1 MRKATFILLIL
12 GSALLL
18 FFGIWFAKLVWFK
31 PINID
36 HFFERVYIEF
46 LWDDPEAL
54 TQTGVLKP
62 FWISGYKSELT
73 DISPKATERLAEVG
87 RKNLNL
93 LEEYDRSKLN
103 ESQKV
108 SYDVLHWFLKTGV
121 AAEPF
126 LFHDYP
132 ITHISGA
139 HIEVPQFMNS
149 LPLQS
154 RNDIENYLS
163 RLEKIDEKFG
173 SVIDALEER
182 KKRGIVPPTHIL
194 KEAILFCDHFY
205 QTPVEENVLF
215 TSFQKKLNAIGLLE
229 PTKRD
234 RYIAQCRE
242 TIQGEVIP
250 AYRRLSQYLLQL
262 ERSSLNIAGVW
273 QLPNG
278 DAYYRSCLL
287 QQTTLK
293 LDPDSLYEW
302 GKTEMERLNAELSKL
317 QVFTKGAVVDS
328 FRTDSLGRLQTIQ
341 YFSEVS
347 DAMKPLLP
355 SYFNRLPSTELEI
368 LELPAYRANNST
380 FAFYI
385 PPRGEPRRNGKVYV
399 NTWKAEQFPKYLA
412 KTFAYHEGIPGH
424 HIQKGIQA
432 DLTELPTFRRFIPF
446 SAYTEG
452 WGMYAEQLG
461 HEMTGTLDA
470 FDQMGQVQSELFRT
484 ARMMADIGIHH
495 KKWLREQAI
504 TFMMENASL
513 SESEA
518 ADEVDRYIVWP
529 GQGCAYK
536 VGLMKFRELRQ
547 RAESQ
552 ISDFDIKEFHGVLL
566 NEGAMPLEILEQR
579 VDAYISSKQDKSKPS
594 ASP

>member
-1 MRKATFILLIL
+1 MANSLLAI
-12 GSALLL
+12 
-18 FFGIWFAKLVWFK
+18 FGIWFAKLTLFK
-31 PINID
+31 PFNID

-62 FWISGYKSELT
+62 FWISGHKNELT
-73 DISPKATERLAEVG
+73 DVSPKATERLAEVG
-87 RKNLNL
+87 RKNLDL
-93 LEEYDRSKLN
+93 LEKYDRSKLT

-121 AAEPF
+121 EAEPF
-126 LFHDYP
+126 RYHDYP

-139 HIEVPQFMNS
+139 HIEVLQFMNS
-149 LPLQS
+149 LPLHS

-163 RLEKIDEKFG
+163 RLEKVDEKFG

-194 KEAILFCDHFY
+194 KKAISFCDNFY
-205 QTPVEENVLF
+205 QTPVEENVLY

-229 PTKRD
+229 PTKRKH
-234 RYIAQCRE
+234 YIAQCRE
-242 TIQGEVIP
+242 TIQGEIIP
-250 AYRRLSQYLLQL
+250 SYRRLSQYLLQL
-262 ERSSLNIAGVW
+262 ERSSMNIAGVW

-287 QQTTLK
+287 QQTTLE
-293 LDPDSLYEW
+293 LEPDSLYEW
-302 GKTEMERLNAELSKL
+302 GKAEMERLNSLLAKL
-317 QVFTKGAVVDS
+317 EVFTTGVKADS
-328 FRTDSLGRLQTIQ
+328 FTTDSLGRLQTID
-341 YFSEVS
+341 FFREVS
-347 DAMKPLLP
+347 DTLKPLLQ
-355 SYFNRLPSTELEI
+355 SYFNRLPTTVLEI
-368 LELPAYRANNST
+368 VELPEYRSSNST

-385 PPRGEPRRNGKVYV
+385 PPMGEPLSNGKVYV
-399 NTWKAEQFPKYLA
+399 NTWKVDRFPKYLA

-504 TFMMENASL
+504 TFMMDNANL

-518 ADEVDRYIVWP
+518 TDEVDRYIVWP
-529 GQGCAYK
+529 AQGCAYK
-536 VGLMKFRELRQ
+536 VGLMKFRELRKH
-547 RAESQ
+547 AESRNPE
-552 ISDFDIKEFHGVLL
+552 FDIRKFHGVLL
-566 NEGAMPLEILEQR
+566 NEGSMPLEILEQR
-579 VDAYISSKQDKSKPS
+579 LDAYIYSNQ
-594 ASP
+594 AN